1 MLSRNQVVKRCYCVI
16 TVGLSSWDIL
26 EPYHLIIA
34 IVWSVNS
41 VNVVDEPML
50 EVRSDDVANDLYL
63 NVVNV
68 CDDEDDSDDDSDA
81 VV

>member
-1 MLSRNQVVKRCYCVI
+1 VLSRDWVVKRCYCII
-16 TVGLSSWDIL
+16 TVSLSSWDIL

-50 EVRSDDVANDLYL
+50 KVRSDDVANDLYL
-63 NVVNV
+63 NVVV
-68 CDDEDDSDDDSDA
+68 VWDDEDDSDYA
-81 VV
+81 V

>member
-1 MLSRNQVVKRCYCVI
+1 VLSRDWVVKRCYCII
-16 TVGLSSWDIL
+16 TVSLSSWDIL

-50 EVRSDDVANDLYL
+50 KVRSDDVANDLYL

-68 CDDEDDSDDDSDA
+68 WDDECDSD
-81 VV
+81 VVKM